1 MKIYASKLVYVDKNE
16 YLCSKKVLA
25 GCNLFELRVS
35 YRKNMP
41 FRPTDIELIR
51 AVLQDGNAR
60 AFETLMKR
68 YTSQV
73 YSAALRLMKDEDEA
87 QEVTQMAF
95 IQAYRQL
102 DSWRGEN
109 FGAWLT
115 IIANHI
121 GLRMLEK
128 RKNTEPLDENTDP
141 PNEEYDEQRELQLQ
155 ALEQAITQLPE
166 AERQIIQWHYYEGV
180 TLQTIAQRLGQ
191 TENNIKVRIFRIRE
205 RLKRRIEDEYTNDR

>member
-1 MKIYASKLVYVDKNE
+1 MA
-16 YLCSKKVLA
+16 
-25 GCNLFELRVS
+25 
-35 YRKNMP
+35 

-51 AVLQDGNAR
+51 EVLHDSNAR

-73 YSAALRLMKDEDEA
+73 YGAALRLMKDDENA

-95 IQAYRQL
+95 IQAFRQL

-109 FGAWLT
+109 FGAWVT

-121 GLRMLEK
+121 ALRLIEKEK
-128 RKNTEPLDENTDP
+128 RRQTDPLDENIDP
-141 PNEEYDEQRELQLQ
+141 PNEEYNEQRELQLQ
-155 ALEQAITQLPE
+155 ALEKAITQLPE
-166 AERQIIQWHYYEGV
+166 ADRQIIQWHYYEGV
-180 TLQTIAQRLGQ
+180 TLQTIAQRVGQ

-205 RLKRRIEDEYTNDR
+205 KLKKKIENEYTNDR

>member
-1 MKIYASKLVYVDKNE
+1 M
-16 YLCSKKVLA
+16 
-25 GCNLFELRVS
+25 LFQ
-35 YRKNMP
+35 
-41 FRPTDIELIR
+41 PTDIELIR
-51 AVLQDGNAR
+51 EVLQDSNAR
-60 AFETLMKR
+60 AFEMLMKR

-73 YSAALRLMKDEDEA
+73 YGAALRLMKDEENA

-95 IQAYRQL
+95 IQAYRHL

-109 FGAWLT
+109 FGAWVT

-121 GLRMLEK
+121 ALRLLEKEK
-128 RKNTEPLDENTDP
+128 RKQTEPLDENTDP

-205 RLKRRIEDEYTNDR
+205 KLKMKIENEYTNDR

>member
-1 MKIYASKLVYVDKNE
+1 MT
-16 YLCSKKVLA
+16 
-25 GCNLFELRVS
+25 
-35 YRKNMP
+35 

-51 AVLQDGNAR
+51 EVLQDSNAH
-60 AFETLMKR
+60 AFQTLMKR
-68 YTSQV
+68 YTSHV
-73 YSAALRLMKDEDEA
+73 YNAVLRLLKDEDNA

-109 FGAWLT
+109 FGSWVT

-121 GLRMLEK
+121 ALRMLEK
-128 RKNTEPLDENTDP
+128 EKRRQTEPLDENTDP
-141 PNEEYDEQRELQLQ
+141 PNEEYNEQRELQLQ
-155 ALEQAITQLPE
+155 ALEKAITQLSE

-180 TLQTIAQRLGQ
+180 PLQTIAQRIGQ

-205 RLKRRIEDEYTNDR
+205 KLKKKIENEYTNDR

>member
-1 MKIYASKLVYVDKNE
+1 MA
-16 YLCSKKVLA
+16 
-25 GCNLFELRVS
+25 
-35 YRKNMP
+35 

-51 AVLQDGNAR
+51 EVLQDGNAR

-68 YTSQV
+68 YTSSV
-73 YSAALRLMKDEDEA
+73 YGAAMRLMKDEDDA

-109 FGAWLT
+109 FGSWVT

-121 GLRMLEK
+121 ALRMLEK
-128 RKNTEPLDENTDP
+128 EKRRQIDPLDENIDP

-155 ALEQAITQLPE
+155 ALENAITRLPE
-166 AERQIIQWHYYEGV
+166 DERQIIQWHYYDGV

-205 RLKRRIEDEYTNDR
+205 KLKMKIVDEYTNDR

>member
-1 MKIYASKLVYVDKNE
+1 MA
-16 YLCSKKVLA
+16 
-25 GCNLFELRVS
+25 
-35 YRKNMP
+35 

-51 AVLQDGNAR
+51 EVLQDSNAR

-73 YSAALRLMKDEDEA
+73 YGAALRLVKDDENA

-109 FGAWLT
+109 FGAWVT

-121 GLRMLEK
+121 ALRMLEK
-128 RKNTEPLDENTDP
+128 EKRRQMEPLDENTDP

-155 ALEQAITQLPE
+155 SLEKAIIQLPE
-166 AERQIIQWHYYEGV
+166 IDRQIIQWHYYEGV
-180 TLQTIAQRLGQ
+180 PLQTIAQRVGQ
-191 TENNIKVRIFRIRE
+191 TENNIKVRMCRIRE
-205 RLKRRIEDEYTNDR
+205 RLKKVLTSTPTNL

>member
-1 MKIYASKLVYVDKNE
+1 MA
-16 YLCSKKVLA
+16 
-25 GCNLFELRVS
+25 
-35 YRKNMP
+35 

-51 AVLQDGNAR
+51 EVLQDGNAR

-68 YTSQV
+68 YTSSV
-73 YSAALRLMKDEDEA
+73 YGAAMRLMKDEDDA

-109 FGAWLT
+109 FGSWVT

-121 GLRMLEK
+121 ALRMLEK
-128 RKNTEPLDENTDP
+128 EKRRQTEPLDENTDP
-141 PNEEYDEQRELQLQ
+141 PNEEYNDQRELQLQ
-155 ALEQAITQLPE
+155 ALENAITRLPE
-166 AERQIIQWHYYEGV
+166 DERQIIQWHYYEGV
-180 TLQTIAQRLGQ
+180 SLQTIAQRVGQ

-205 RLKRRIEDEYTNDR
+205 KLKKKIENEYTNDR

>member
-1 MKIYASKLVYVDKNE
+1 MA
-16 YLCSKKVLA
+16 
-25 GCNLFELRVS
+25 F
-35 YRKNMP
+35 
-41 FRPTDIELIR
+41 FPTDIELIR
-51 AVLQDGNAR
+51 EVLQGSNAR

-73 YSAALRLMKDEDEA
+73 YGAALRLVKDEENA

-109 FGAWLT
+109 FGAWVT

-121 GLRMLEK
+121 ALRMLEK
-128 RKNTEPLDENTDP
+128 EKRRQTDPLDENIDP

-155 ALEQAITQLPE
+155 ALEKAITQLSE

-180 TLQTIAQRLGQ
+180 PLQTIAQRVGQ

-205 RLKRRIEDEYTNDR
+205 ELKMKIENEYTNDR

>member
-1 MKIYASKLVYVDKNE
+1 MA
-16 YLCSKKVLA
+16 
-25 GCNLFELRVS
+25 
-35 YRKNMP
+35 

-51 AVLQDGNAR
+51 EVLQGSNAR

-73 YSAALRLMKDEDEA
+73 YGAALRLVKDEENA

-102 DSWRGEN
+102 DRWRGEN
-109 FGAWLT
+109 FGAWVT

-121 GLRMLEK
+121 ALRMLEK
-128 RKNTEPLDENTDP
+128 EKRRQTEPLDENIDP

-155 ALEQAITQLPE
+155 ALEKAITQLSE

-180 TLQTIAQRLGQ
+180 PLQTIAQRVGQ

-205 RLKRRIEDEYTNDR
+205 RLKMKIENEYTNDR

>member
-1 MKIYASKLVYVDKNE
+1 MA
-16 YLCSKKVLA
+16 
-25 GCNLFELRVS
+25 
-35 YRKNMP
+35 

-51 AVLQDGNAR
+51 EVLQGSNAR

-73 YSAALRLMKDEDEA
+73 YGAALRLMKDEENA

-109 FGAWLT
+109 FGAWVT

-121 GLRMLEK
+121 ALRLMEKEK
-128 RKNTEPLDENTDP
+128 RRQTDPLNENIDP

-155 ALEQAITQLPE
+155 ALENAITRLSE
-166 AERQIIQWHYYEGV
+166 DERQIIQWHYYEGV
-180 TLQTIAQRLGQ
+180 PLQTIAQRVGQ

-205 RLKRRIEDEYTNDR
+205 KLKMKIENEYTNDR

>member
-1 MKIYASKLVYVDKNE
+1 MA
-16 YLCSKKVLA
+16 
-25 GCNLFELRVS
+25 
-35 YRKNMP
+35 
-41 FRPTDIELIR
+41 FRPT
-51 AVLQDGNAR
+51 
-60 AFETLMKR
+60 TLMKR

-73 YSAALRLMKDEDEA
+73 YGAALRLVKDEENA

-109 FGAWLT
+109 FGAWVT

-121 GLRMLEK
+121 ALRMLEK
-128 RKNTEPLDENTDP
+128 EKRRQTEPLDDNTDAP
-141 PNEEYDEQRELQLQ
+141 DETYDEQKEQRLQS
-155 ALEQAITQLPE
+155 LEAAVAQLPE

-180 TLQTIAQRLGQ
+180 PLQTIAQRVGQ

-205 RLKRRIEDEYTNDR
+205 KLKKKIENEYTNDR

>member
-1 MKIYASKLVYVDKNE
+1 ML
-16 YLCSKKVLA
+16 
-25 GCNLFELRVS
+25 
-35 YRKNMP
+35 

-51 AVLQDGNAR
+51 EVLQDSDAR

-73 YSAALRLMKDEDEA
+73 YGASLRLMKDEDNA
-87 QEVTQMAF
+87 AEVTQMAF
-95 IQAYRQL
+95 IQAYQQL

-155 ALEQAITQLPE
+155 AMEAAIAQLPE
-166 AERQIIQWHYYEGV
+166 ADRQIIQWHYYENLP
-180 TLQTIAQRLGQ
+180 LQTIAQQLGQ
-191 TENNIKVRIFRIRE
+191 TENNIKVRMYRIRE
-205 RLKRRIEDEYTNDR
+205 RIKRKMQS

>member
-1 MKIYASKLVYVDKNE
+1 MA
-16 YLCSKKVLA
+16 
-25 GCNLFELRVS
+25 
-35 YRKNMP
+35 

-51 AVLQDGNAR
+51 EVLQDGNAR

-68 YTSQV
+68 YTSSV
-73 YSAALRLMKDEDEA
+73 YGVAMRLMKDEDEA

-95 IQAYRQL
+95 IQASRQL

-109 FGAWLT
+109 FGAWVT

-121 GLRMLEK
+121 ALRMLEK
-128 RKNTEPLDENTDP
+128 EKRRQMEPLDENTDP

-155 ALEQAITQLPE
+155 SLEKAITQLPE
-166 AERQIIQWHYYEGV
+166 IDRQIIQWHYYEGV

>member
-1 MKIYASKLVYVDKNE
+1 MA
-16 YLCSKKVLA
+16 
-25 GCNLFELRVS
+25 
-35 YRKNMP
+35 
-41 FRPTDIELIR
+41 FRPTDIELIHE
-51 AVLQDGNAR
+51 VSHDSNAR

-68 YTSQV
+68 YSSQV
-73 YSAALRLMKDEDEA
+73 YGAALRLVKDDENA

-95 IQAYRQL
+95 IQAYRRL

-109 FGAWLT
+109 FGAWVS

-121 GLRMLEK
+121 ALRMLEK
-128 RKNTEPLDENTDP
+128 EKRRQMEPLDENTDP

-155 ALEQAITQLPE
+155 SLEKAITQLPE
-166 AERQIIQWHYYEGV
+166 IDRQIIQWHYYEGV

>member
-1 MKIYASKLVYVDKNE
+1 MA
-16 YLCSKKVLA
+16 
-25 GCNLFELRVS
+25 
-35 YRKNMP
+35 
-41 FRPTDIELIR
+41 FRSTDIELIR
-51 AVLQDGNAR
+51 EVLHDSNAQ

-73 YSAALRLMKDEDEA
+73 YGAALRLVKDDENA

-109 FGAWLT
+109 FGAWVT

-121 GLRMLEK
+121 ALRMLEK
-128 RKNTEPLDENTDP
+128 EKRRQMEPLDENTDP

-155 ALEQAITQLPE
+155 ALEAAIAQLPE